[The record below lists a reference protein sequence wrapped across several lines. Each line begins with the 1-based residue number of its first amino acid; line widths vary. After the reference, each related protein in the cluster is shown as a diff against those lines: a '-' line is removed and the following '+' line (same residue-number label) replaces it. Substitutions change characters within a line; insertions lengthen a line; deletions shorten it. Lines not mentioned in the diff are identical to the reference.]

1 MTNEILFQSK
11 LYRIEKTWQTG
22 RSGQQLE
29 RHVIV
34 HPGAVGIL
42 PLLDDGRVVLLRQYR
57 VAVDAYLIEL
67 PAGTLEPGEE
77 PIVTAQR
84 ELIEETGYTAGKME
98 PLITFYSSPGIL
110 CERLHLFI
118 ATDLTPGESAL
129 EDGEDIELFIAD
141 WGEIRNLIAR
151 GEITDAKTLIG
162 LLHYMNMIA
171 ECKTQNAKI

>member
-22 RSGQQLE
+22 RSGQALE

-34 HPGAVGIL
+34 HPGAVGVL

-57 VAVDAYLIEL
+57 IAVDSYLIEL

-77 PIVTAQR
+77 PITSARR
-84 ELIEETGYTAGKME
+84 ELIEETGYTAGKIE

-110 CERLHLFI
+110 REQLHLFV
-118 ATDLTPGESAL
+118 ATELTPGKTAL
-129 EDGEDIELFIAD
+129 EDGEDIEPLIVTWQDIRKMIA
-141 WGEIRNLIAR
+141 G

-162 LLHYMNMIA
+162 LQHYMLSDGTGNRP
-171 ECKTQNAKI
+171 C

>member
-77 PIVTAQR
+77 PIVTARR

-110 CERLHLFI
+110 RERLHLFV
-118 ATDLTPGESAL
+118 ATNLTPGESAL
-129 EDGEDIELFIAD
+129 EDGEDIELFIAEWD
-141 WGEIRNLIAR
+141 EIRDLIAR

-162 LLHYMNMIA
+162 LLHYLA
-171 ECKTQNAKI
+171 TSH

>member
-1 MTNEILFQSK
+1 MPNEILFQSK

-22 RSGQQLE
+22 RSGQPLE

-34 HPGAVGIL
+34 HPGAVGVL
-42 PLLDDGRVVLLRQYR
+42 PLLNDGRVVLLRQYR

-77 PIVTAQR
+77 PLASAHR

-110 CERLHLFI
+110 YERLHLFV
-118 ATDLTPGESAL
+118 ATKLTPGKTAL
-129 EDGEDIELFIAD
+129 EDGEDIEPLIAD
-141 WGEIRNLIAR
+141 WHEIREMIAR

-162 LLHYMNMIA
+162 LQHYMLNMLNF
-171 ECKTQNAKI
+171 C

>member
-1 MTNEILFQSK
+1 MPNEILFQSK

-22 RSGQQLE
+22 RSGQPLE

-57 VAVDAYLIEL
+57 IAVDAYLIEM
-67 PAGTLEPGEE
+67 PAGTLEPDEE
-77 PIVTAQR
+77 PIVSAQR
-84 ELIEETGYTAGKME
+84 ELIEETGYTAGKIE

-110 CERLHLFI
+110 REQLHLFV
-118 ATDLTPGESAL
+118 ATELTPGKTAL
-129 EDGEDIELFIAD
+129 EDGEDIEPLIVTWD
-141 WGEIRNLIAR
+141 EIRNMIAR

-162 LLHYMNMIA
+162 LQHYML
-171 ECKTQNAKI
+171 TR

>member
-1 MTNEILFQSK
+1 MTNEILYQSK
-11 LYRIEKTWQTG
+11 LYHIEKTWQTG

-67 PAGTLEPGEE
+67 PAGTLEPGEA
-77 PIVTAQR
+77 PIVTAHR
-84 ELIEETGYTAGKME
+84 ELIEETGYAAGKME

-110 CERLHLFI
+110 REKLHLFV

-129 EDGEDIELFIAD
+129 EDGEDIEQFVAD
-141 WGEIRNLIAR
+141 WDEIREWIAR

-162 LLHYMNMIA
+162 LLHYSA
-171 ECKTQNAKI
+171 ASH

>member
-110 CERLHLFI
+110 REQLHLFV

-141 WGEIRNLIAR
+141 WDEVRDLIAR

-162 LLHYMNMIA
+162 LLHYMNMSA
-171 ECKTQNAKI
+171 ERKTQSAKI